1 MEVLGHIST
10 PQGAGRNDPNYEER
24 SVAGSKDIQAVHW
37 IVIAEVDDA
46 VSDAED
52 NV

>member
-1 MEVLGHIST
+1 MEVLGHIPT
-10 PQGAGRNDPNYEER
+10 PQGDGRNDPKR
-24 SVAGSKDIQAVHW
+24 KQHSVAGSKDIQAVHW

-46 VSDAED
+46 VGDAQD

>member
-1 MEVLGHIST
+1 MEMLGNILT
-10 PQGAGRNDPNYEER
+10 PQGDSRNDPKHEQR

-37 IVIAEVDDA
+37 VVIAEVDNT
-46 VSDAED
+46 VGDAED